1 MRCRVYDSNFAHVY
15 FAHFSSWKLCN
26 GRGGEIIDGL
36 MKVVGIKHKRFGGKI
51 SHTQLVR
58 VNLVDSENPF
68 FCNVWHGT
76 HILDGSSPLLTRAA
90 REEIQANGGRWP
102 DIWFHQVEKIRRKLD
117 FQHLV
122 STIRRCGCP

>member
-1 MRCRVYDSNFAHVY
+1 MYDSNFAHVY